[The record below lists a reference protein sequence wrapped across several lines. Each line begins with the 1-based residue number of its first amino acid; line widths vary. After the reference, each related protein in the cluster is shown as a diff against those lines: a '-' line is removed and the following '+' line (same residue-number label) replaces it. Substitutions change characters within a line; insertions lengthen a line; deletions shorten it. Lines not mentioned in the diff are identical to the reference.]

1 MNKQIFF
8 IRTAPYTYKIKN
20 HNLYESFNVV
30 ATRKKDISLRRDSSE
45 YFLRNIPKVVFSI
58 DLVFCSP
65 TKRSIKTAKFITSK
79 PQVFHELYEV
89 FYSMNNFI
97 NEVEFFDADKK
108 PNVQKARTGFVQGL
122 INNRLQE
129 SYGQAIRRVE
139 DILKILEQVTD
150 GKVVVVTHGFFLKI
164 IEAYIKDKSIK
175 NNPRRLLKYFDGKK
189 ETFKFCEGFVVDYK
203 NKKFVFDRYIR
214 NRKEV

>member
-45 YFLRNIPKVVFSI
+45 YFLRNIPKVVFRA
-58 DLVFCSP
+58 DVVFCSP
-65 TKRSIKTAKFITSK
+65 AKRSIKTAKFISRK
-79 PQVFHELYEV
+79 PYILHELYEV

-97 NEVEFFDADKK
+97 KEVEFFDSEEK

-122 INNRLQE
+122 IDNRL
-129 SYGQAIRRVE
+129 
-139 DILKILEQVTD
+139 K
-150 GKVVVVTHGFFLKI
+150 
-164 IEAYIKDKSIK
+164 
-175 NNPRRLLKYFDGKK
+175 
-189 ETFKFCEGFVVDYK
+189 
-203 NKKFVFDRYIR
+203 
-214 NRKEV
+214 